1 MTTEPK
7 TICLVSPFPPPM
19 GGMAIQ
25 AVKLA
30 ALLEGAGYRVLTVRT
45 NADFPAPLAFIRNI
59 PGLRTL
65 VNSLLFLVHLHGA
78 ARQTDV
84 VYFLT
89 GFFNFFFWIT
99 YPALLLCKLAG
110 IPVILSARGGA
121 AADFFARYKPLVA
134 PVLRRVERITTPSGF
149 LQQAFVDAFAITP
162 TIVPNI
168 ADFDQFHF
176 RLRETLAPKLIVTR
190 SLEEIYNVGCVIRA
204 FARVKARFPEATL
217 AVVGDGGERRRL
229 EELTRELGLASAATF
244 HGRVDHAGIQALYD
258 ENDISVNASNVDNL
272 PGTILEAF
280 ACGLPVVSTRAGGIP
295 YMVEDGVTG
304 LLVDLDDDEAL
315 AARVLDLLETP
326 DLAQRLIAN
335 GRKGCEKYSADRVRE
350 ILEPLLTE
358 VVSS

>member
-7 TICLVSPFPPPM
+7 TVCLVSPFPPPM

-30 ALLEGAGYRVLTVRT
+30 ALLEGAGYRVLCVRT
-45 NADFPAPLAFIRNI
+45 NTDFPAALAFVQKI

-65 VNSLLFLVHLHGA
+65 VNSLLFLLHLHGA
-78 ARQTDV
+78 ARQADV

-99 YPALLLCKLAG
+99 FPALILCKLAG
-110 IPVILSARGGA
+110 IPVILSARGGG
-121 AADFFARYKPLVA
+121 AADFFARYKPLLA
-134 PVLRRVERITTPSGF
+134 PLMRRIERITTPSGF

-168 ADFDQFHF
+168 ADLDQFRF
-176 RLRETLAPKLIVTR
+176 RRREPLAPRLIVTR
-190 SLEEIYNVGCVIRA
+190 SLEEIYNVACVIRT
-204 FARVKARFPEATL
+204 FARVRARYPEATL
-217 AVVGDGGERRRL
+217 AVVGDGGERRML
-229 EELTRELGLASAATF
+229 ENLARELGVASAIVF

-258 ENDISVNASNVDNL
+258 ANDISVNASNVDNL

-295 YMVEDGVTG
+295 YMVADGVTG

-315 AARVLDLLETP
+315 AARVLDLLENP

-335 GRKGCEKYSADRVRE
+335 ARKECEKYTAVRVRE

-358 VVSS
+358 VVPS